1 MTNTK
6 DMKEKK
12 TSRILPIWLA
22 LTPLVLLMVMLV
34 FTVRAFGD
42 ESLGGPSQIVMQA
55 ASAVCCV
62 IGIWVGKVRWRE
74 FENQIA
80 KSISQVSSA
89 MVILLFIGAL
99 GGAWMV
105 SGVVPMMIYYG
116 LDIIHPSVFLVSTCV
131 ISAVVSVMTGSS
143 WTTIATIGVALMGIG
158 KAQGFDEGWIAGA
171 IISGAYFGDKVSPL
185 SDTTVLASS
194 VCRVNLFAHIRFMMI
209 TTIPS
214 FLIALSV
221 FLVAGFSHTAVDNG
235 HLAACQEA
243 ITGRFNISIWLLV
256 VPVATVVMIAKRL
269 PALVTMFASTLLG
282 VVFALLFQAGIVAE
296 IADGDL
302 FRGAMRA
309 VYGST
314 AIQTS
319 NPMLDQ
325 LVATRGMEGMLSTV
339 WLILCAMCFGATMT
353 AGGMTAGITRLFI
366 RFAHGRISTVGS
378 TVATGLVLNN
388 TVADQY
394 MGILLSCNVFREIY
408 DKNGLEPRLLSR
420 ATEDSVTVTSV
431 LVPWNTCGMTQSTVL
446 GVATLTYLPYCFFNI
461 LSPLMSIVVAATGF
475 RCSRPAKGEHADPDV
490 SHPVG
495 QSHTTLT

>member
-6 DMKEKK
+6 DMTEKK

-42 ESLGGPSQIVMQA
+42 ESLGGPSQIVMLA
-55 ASAVCCV
+55 ASSVCCV
-62 IGIWVGKVRWRE
+62 IGRWAGKVRWRE

-80 KSISQVSSA
+80 NSISQVSSA

-116 LDIIHPSVFLVSTCV
+116 LDVIHPSVFLVSTCV

-171 IISGAYFGDKVSPL
+171 IISGAYFGDKISPL

-495 QSHTTLT
+495 QGHTTLT

>member
-6 DMKEKK
+6 DMTEKK

-42 ESLGGPSQIVMQA
+42 ESLGGPSQIVMLA

-62 IGIWVGKVRWRE
+62 IGRWAGKVRWRE

-80 KSISQVSSA
+80 NSISQVSSA

-269 PALVTMFASTLLG
+269 PALVTMFASTLFG

-325 LVATRGMEGMLSTV
+325 LVATRGMEGMLSTE
-339 WLILCAMCFGATMT
+339 WLILCAMYFGATMT

-495 QSHTTLT
+495 QGHTTLT

>member
-6 DMKEKK
+6 DMTEKK

-42 ESLGGPSQIVMQA
+42 ESLGGPSQIVMLA
-55 ASAVCCV
+55 ASSVCCV
-62 IGIWVGKVRWRE
+62 IGRWAGKVRWRE

-80 KSISQVSSA
+80 NSISQVSSA

-99 GGAWMV
+99 GSAWMV
-105 SGVVPMMIYYG
+105 SGIVPMMIYYG

-269 PALVTMFASTLLG
+269 PALVTMFASTLFG

-296 IADGDL
+296 IADGNL

-495 QSHTTLT
+495 QGHTTLT

>member
-1 MTNTK
+1 
-6 DMKEKK
+6 MKEKLERNK
-12 TSRILPIWLA
+12 ILPLWLA
-22 LTPLVLLMVMLV
+22 LTPLVLLMALLV

-42 ESLGGPSQIVMQA
+42 ESLGGPSQIVMLA
-55 ASAVCCV
+55 ASSVCCM
-62 IGIWVGKVRWRE
+62 IGIWVGKVRWHV

-89 MVILLFIGAL
+89 MIILLFIGAL

-105 SGVVPMMIYYG
+105 SGVVPMLIYYG

-158 KAQGFDEGWIAGA
+158 KAQGFEEGWIAGA
-171 IISGAYFGDKVSPL
+171 IISGAYFGDKISPL

-194 VCRVNLFAHIRFMMI
+194 VCRVNLFAHIRYMMI

-214 FLIALSV
+214 FLITLLV

-235 HLAACQEA
+235 HLAVCQEA
-243 ITGRFNISIWLLV
+243 IVGRFNISVWLVL
-256 VPVATVVMIAKRL
+256 VPVATALMIAKRL

-282 VVFALLFQAGIVAE
+282 VVFALMFQADVLATID
-296 IADGDL
+296 DGDL
-302 FRGAMRA
+302 FCGAMRV

-314 AIQTS
+314 SIQTS
-319 NPMLDQ
+319 NPMLNQ
-325 LVATRGMEGMLSTV
+325 LVATRGMEGMLPTV

-353 AGGMTAGITRLFI
+353 AGGMTAGITRLFAS
-366 RFAHGRISTVGS
+366 FARGRTS
-378 TVATGLVLNN
+378 TVASTVTTGLVLNN

-431 LVPWNTCGMTQSTVL
+431 LVPWNTCGMAQSSVL
-446 GVATLTYLPYCFFNI
+446 GVATFTYIPYCFFNI
-461 LSPLMSIVVAATGF
+461 ISPLMSIVVAAIGYKIK
-475 RCSRPAKGEHADPDV
+475 RVENK
-490 SHPVG
+490 
-495 QSHTTLT
+495 

>member
-6 DMKEKK
+6 DMTEKK

-42 ESLGGPSQIVMQA
+42 ESLGGPSQIVMLA
-55 ASAVCCV
+55 ASSVCCV
-62 IGIWVGKVRWRE
+62 IGRWAGKVRWRE

-80 KSISQVSSA
+80 NSISQVSSA

-116 LDIIHPSVFLVSTCV
+116 LDVIHPSVFLVSTCV

-495 QSHTTLT
+495 QGHTTLT

>member
-1 MTNTK
+1 MT
-6 DMKEKK
+6 EKK

-42 ESLGGPSQIVMQA
+42 ESLGGPSQIVMLA

-62 IGIWVGKVRWRE
+62 IGRWAGKVRWRE

-80 KSISQVSSA
+80 NSISQVSSA

-495 QSHTTLT
+495 QGHTTLT

>member
-1 MTNTK
+1 
-6 DMKEKK
+6 MKHP
-12 TSRILPIWLA
+12 SLLVSLLPIAMLIA
-22 LTPLVLLMVMLV
+22 LLSVSIYM
-34 FTVRAFGD
+34 FGD
-42 ESLGGPSQIVMQA
+42 GMLAGPSQVVLILITGVICAIAIVGYKKKWSFLEDFMIGNIGSSMPACLILFMVGAICATWMQ
-55 ASAVCCV
+55 S
-62 IGIWVGKVRWRE
+62 GI
-74 FENQIA
+74 I
-80 KSISQVSSA
+80 
-89 MVILLFIGAL
+89 
-99 GGAWMV
+99 
-105 SGVVPMMIYYG
+105 PTMIYYG
-116 LDIIHPSVFLVSTCV
+116 LNV
-131 ISAVVSVMTGSS
+131 ISARWFLLTACAICSLVSLCIGSS
-143 WTTIATIGVALMGIG
+143 WTTIATVGVGLMGIG
-158 KAQGFDEGWIAGA
+158 HTLGISDGWVAGA
-171 IISGAYFGDKVSPL
+171 IISGAYFGDKISPL

-495 QSHTTLT
+495 QGHTTLT

>member
-6 DMKEKK
+6 DMTEKK

-42 ESLGGPSQIVMQA
+42 ESLGGPSQIVMLA

-62 IGIWVGKVRWRE
+62 IGRWAGKVRWRE

-80 KSISQVSSA
+80 NSISQVSSA

-243 ITGRFNISIWLLV
+243 IMGRFNISIWLLV

-378 TVATGLVLNN
+378 TVATGIVLNN

-495 QSHTTLT
+495 QGHTTLT

>member
-6 DMKEKK
+6 DMTEKK

-42 ESLGGPSQIVMQA
+42 ESLGGPSQIVMLA
-55 ASAVCCV
+55 ASSVCCV
-62 IGIWVGKVRWRE
+62 IGRWAGKVRWRE

-80 KSISQVSSA
+80 NSISQVSSA

-171 IISGAYFGDKVSPL
+171 IISGAYFGDKVSPQ

-495 QSHTTLT
+495 QGHTTLT

>member
-6 DMKEKK
+6 DMTEKK

-42 ESLGGPSQIVMQA
+42 ESLGGPSQIVMLA
-55 ASAVCCV
+55 ASSVCCV

-74 FENQIA
+74 FENHIA

-235 HLAACQEA
+235 HLAVCQEA
-243 ITGRFNISIWLLV
+243 ITGRFNITIWLLV

-495 QSHTTLT
+495 QGHTTLT

>member
-1 MTNTK
+1 
-6 DMKEKK
+6 MKEKLERNK
-12 TSRILPIWLA
+12 ILPLWLA
-22 LTPLVLLMVMLV
+22 LTPLVLLMALLV

-42 ESLGGPSQIVMQA
+42 ESLGGPSQIVMLA
-55 ASAVCCV
+55 ASSVCCM
-62 IGIWVGKVRWRE
+62 IGIWVGKVRWHV
-74 FENQIA
+74 FENQIS
-80 KSISQVSSA
+80 KSVSQVSSA
-89 MVILLFIGAL
+89 MIILLFIGAL

-105 SGVVPMMIYYG
+105 SGVVPMLIYYG

-446 GVATLTYLPYCFFNI
+446 GVATLTYLPYCFFNL
-461 LSPLMSIVVAATGF
+461 LSPLMSIAIAITGYKIKL
-475 RCSRPAKGEHADPDV
+475 RVKN
-490 SHPVG
+490 
-495 QSHTTLT
+495 

>member
-6 DMKEKK
+6 DMTEKK

-42 ESLGGPSQIVMQA
+42 ESLGGPSQIVMLA
-55 ASAVCCV
+55 ASSVCCV
-62 IGIWVGKVRWRE
+62 IGRWAGKVRWRE

-80 KSISQVSSA
+80 NSISQVSSA

-143 WTTIATIGVALMGIG
+143 WTTIATIGVALMSIG

-446 GVATLTYLPYCFFNI
+446 GVATLTFLPYCFFNI

-495 QSHTTLT
+495 QGHTTLT

>member
-6 DMKEKK
+6 NMTEKK

-42 ESLGGPSQIVMQA
+42 ESLGGPSQIVMLA
-55 ASAVCCV
+55 ASSVCCV
-62 IGIWVGKVRWRE
+62 IGRWAGKVRWRE

-80 KSISQVSSA
+80 NSISQVSSA

-495 QSHTTLT
+495 QGHTTLT

>member
-6 DMKEKK
+6 DMTEKK

-42 ESLGGPSQIVMQA
+42 ESLGGPSQIVMLA
-55 ASAVCCV
+55 ASSVCCV
-62 IGIWVGKVRWRE
+62 IGRWAGKVRWRE

-80 KSISQVSSA
+80 NSISQVSSA

-171 IISGAYFGDKVSPL
+171 IISGAYFGDKISPL

-296 IADGDL
+296 IANGDL

-495 QSHTTLT
+495 QGHTTLT

>member
-6 DMKEKK
+6 DMTEKK

-42 ESLGGPSQIVMQA
+42 ESLGGPSQIVMLA

-62 IGIWVGKVRWRE
+62 IGIWAGKVRWRE

-80 KSISQVSSA
+80 NSISQVSSA

-171 IISGAYFGDKVSPL
+171 IISGAYFGDKISPL

-378 TVATGLVLNN
+378 TVATGIVLNN

-495 QSHTTLT
+495 QGHTTLT

>member
-6 DMKEKK
+6 DMTEKK

-42 ESLGGPSQIVMQA
+42 ESLGGPSQIVMLA

-62 IGIWVGKVRWRE
+62 IGRWAGKVRWHE

-80 KSISQVSSA
+80 NSISQVSSA

-325 LVATRGMEGMLSTV
+325 LVATRGMEGTLSTV

-495 QSHTTLT
+495 QGHTTLT

>member
-6 DMKEKK
+6 DMTEKK

-42 ESLGGPSQIVMQA
+42 ESLGGPSQIVMLA

-62 IGIWVGKVRWRE
+62 IGRWAGKVRWRE

-80 KSISQVSSA
+80 NSISQVSSA

-243 ITGRFNISIWLLV
+243 IMGRFNISIWLLV

-269 PALVTMFASTLLG
+269 PALVTMFASTLFG

-378 TVATGLVLNN
+378 TVATGIVLNN

-495 QSHTTLT
+495 QGHTTLT

>member
-6 DMKEKK
+6 DMTEKK

-42 ESLGGPSQIVMQA
+42 ESLGGPSQIVMLA
-55 ASAVCCV
+55 ASSVCCV
-62 IGIWVGKVRWRE
+62 IGTWAGKVRWRE

-80 KSISQVSSA
+80 NSISQVSSA

-495 QSHTTLT
+495 QGHTTLT

>member
-6 DMKEKK
+6 DMTEKK

-42 ESLGGPSQIVMQA
+42 ESLGGPSQIVMLA
-55 ASAVCCV
+55 ASSVCCV
-62 IGIWVGKVRWRE
+62 IGRWAGKVRWRE

-80 KSISQVSSA
+80 NSISQVSSA

-378 TVATGLVLNN
+378 TVATGIVLNN

-495 QSHTTLT
+495 QGHTTLT

>member
-6 DMKEKK
+6 DMTEKK

-42 ESLGGPSQIVMQA
+42 ESLGGPSQIVMLA

-62 IGIWVGKVRWRE
+62 IGRWAGKVRWRE

-80 KSISQVSSA
+80 NSISQVSSA

-116 LDIIHPSVFLVSTCV
+116 LDVIHPSVFLVSTCV

-495 QSHTTLT
+495 QGHTTLT

>member
-6 DMKEKK
+6 DMTEKK

-42 ESLGGPSQIVMQA
+42 ESLGGPSQIVMLA
-55 ASAVCCV
+55 ASSVCCV
-62 IGIWVGKVRWRE
+62 IGRWAGKVRWRE

-80 KSISQVSSA
+80 NSISQVSSA

-353 AGGMTAGITRLFI
+353 AGGITAGITRLFI

-495 QSHTTLT
+495 QGHTTLT

>member
-6 DMKEKK
+6 NMTEKK

-42 ESLGGPSQIVMQA
+42 ESLGGPSQIVMLA
-55 ASAVCCV
+55 ASSVCCV
-62 IGIWVGKVRWRE
+62 IGRWAGKVRWRE

-80 KSISQVSSA
+80 NSISQVSSA

-256 VPVATVVMIAKRL
+256 VPVATMVMIAKRL

-495 QSHTTLT
+495 QGHTTLT

>member
-6 DMKEKK
+6 DMTEKK

-42 ESLGGPSQIVMQA
+42 ESLGGPSQIVMLA
-55 ASAVCCV
+55 ASSVCCV

-80 KSISQVSSA
+80 NSISQVSSA

-256 VPVATVVMIAKRL
+256 VPVATMVMIAKRL

-495 QSHTTLT
+495 QGHTTLT

>member
-6 DMKEKK
+6 DMTEKK

-42 ESLGGPSQIVMQA
+42 ESLGGPSQIVMLA
-55 ASAVCCV
+55 ASSVCCV
-62 IGIWVGKVRWRE
+62 IGRWAGKVRWRE

-80 KSISQVSSA
+80 NSISQVSSA

-319 NPMLDQ
+319 NAMLDQ

-378 TVATGLVLNN
+378 TVATGIVLNN

-495 QSHTTLT
+495 QGHTTLT

>member
-42 ESLGGPSQIVMQA
+42 ESLGGPSQIVMLA
-55 ASAVCCV
+55 ASSVCCV
-62 IGIWVGKVRWRE
+62 IGRWAGKVRWRE

-80 KSISQVSSA
+80 NSISQVSSA

-243 ITGRFNISIWLLV
+243 ITGRFNISIRLLV

-319 NPMLDQ
+319 NAMLDQ

-495 QSHTTLT
+495 QGHTTLT

>member
-6 DMKEKK
+6 DMTEKK

-42 ESLGGPSQIVMQA
+42 ESLGGPSQIVMLA
-55 ASAVCCV
+55 ASSVCCV
-62 IGIWVGKVRWRE
+62 IGRWAGKVRWRE

-80 KSISQVSSA
+80 NSISQVSSA

-269 PALVTMFASTLLG
+269 PALVTMFASTLFG

-319 NPMLDQ
+319 NAMLDQ

-495 QSHTTLT
+495 QGHTTLT

>member
-6 DMKEKK
+6 DMTEKK

-42 ESLGGPSQIVMQA
+42 ESLGGPSQIVMLA
-55 ASAVCCV
+55 ASSVCCV
-62 IGIWVGKVRWRE
+62 IGRWAGKVRWRE

-80 KSISQVSSA
+80 NSISQVSSA

-309 VYGST
+309 VYGSA

-325 LVATRGMEGMLSTV
+325 LVATSGMEGMLSTV

-408 DKNGLEPRLLSR
+408 DKNGLKPRLLSR

-495 QSHTTLT
+495 QGHTTLT

>member
-42 ESLGGPSQIVMQA
+42 ESLGGPSQIVMLA
-55 ASAVCCV
+55 ASSVCCV
-62 IGIWVGKVRWRE
+62 IGRWAGKVRWRE

-80 KSISQVSSA
+80 NSISQVSSA

-221 FLVAGFSHTAVDNG
+221 FLVAGFSHTAIDNG

-495 QSHTTLT
+495 QGHTTLT

>member
-6 DMKEKK
+6 DMTEKK

-42 ESLGGPSQIVMQA
+42 ESLGGPSQIVMLA
-55 ASAVCCV
+55 ASSVCCV
-62 IGIWVGKVRWRE
+62 IGRWAGKVRWRE

-80 KSISQVSSA
+80 NSISQVSSA

-171 IISGAYFGDKVSPL
+171 IISGAYFGDKISPL

-495 QSHTTLT
+495 QGHTTLT

>member
-6 DMKEKK
+6 DMTEKK

-42 ESLGGPSQIVMQA
+42 ESLGGPSQIVMLA
-55 ASAVCCV
+55 ASSVCCV
-62 IGIWVGKVRWRE
+62 IGRWAGKVRWRE

-269 PALVTMFASTLLG
+269 PALVTMFASTLFG

-319 NPMLDQ
+319 NAMLDQ

-495 QSHTTLT
+495 QGHTTLT

>member
-6 DMKEKK
+6 DMTEKK

-42 ESLGGPSQIVMQA
+42 ESLGGPSQIVMLA
-55 ASAVCCV
+55 ASSVCCV
-62 IGIWVGKVRWRE
+62 IGRWAGKVRWRE

-80 KSISQVSSA
+80 NSISQVSSA

-378 TVATGLVLNN
+378 TVATGIVLNN

-394 MGILLSCNVFREIY
+394 MGILLSCNVFREIF

-495 QSHTTLT
+495 QGHTTLT

>member
-6 DMKEKK
+6 DMTEKK

-42 ESLGGPSQIVMQA
+42 ESLGGPSQIVMLA
-55 ASAVCCV
+55 ASSVCCV
-62 IGIWVGKVRWRE
+62 IGRWAGKVRWRE

-80 KSISQVSSA
+80 NSISQVSSA

-221 FLVAGFSHTAVDNG
+221 FLVAGFSHTAIDNG

-495 QSHTTLT
+495 QGHTTLT

>member
-1 MTNTK
+1 
-6 DMKEKK
+6 MKEKLERNK
-12 TSRILPIWLA
+12 ILPLWLA
-22 LTPLVLLMVMLV
+22 LTPLVLLMALLV

-42 ESLGGPSQIVMQA
+42 ESLGGPSQIVMLA
-55 ASAVCCV
+55 ASSVCCM
-62 IGIWVGKVRWRE
+62 IGIWVGKVRWHV
-74 FENQIA
+74 FENQIS

-89 MVILLFIGAL
+89 MIILLFIGAL

-105 SGVVPMMIYYG
+105 SGVVPMLIYYG

-171 IISGAYFGDKVSPL
+171 IISGAYFGDKISPL

-194 VCRVNLFAHIRFMMI
+194 VCRVNLFAHIRYMMI

-214 FLIALSV
+214 FLITLLV

-235 HLAACQEA
+235 HLVVCQEA
-243 ITGRFNISIWLLV
+243 IAGRFNISVWLVL
-256 VPVATVVMIAKRL
+256 VPVATALMIAKRL

-282 VVFALLFQAGIVAE
+282 VVFALMFQADVLATID
-296 IADGDL
+296 DGDL
-302 FRGAMRA
+302 FRGAMRV

-314 AIQTS
+314 SIQTS
-319 NPMLDQ
+319 NPMLNQ
-325 LVATRGMEGMLSTV
+325 LVATRGMEGMLPTV

-353 AGGMTAGITRLFI
+353 AGGMTAGITRLFAS
-366 RFAHGRISTVGS
+366 FARGRTS
-378 TVATGLVLNN
+378 TVASTVTTGLVLNN

-431 LVPWNTCGMTQSTVL
+431 LVPWNTCGMAQSSVL
-446 GVATLTYLPYCFFNI
+446 GVATFTYLPYCFFNI
-461 LSPLMSIVVAATGF
+461 ISPLMSIVVAAIGYKIKRVRTSSMEF
-475 RCSRPAKGEHADPDV
+475 A
-490 SHPVG
+490 
-495 QSHTTLT
+495 

>member
-6 DMKEKK
+6 DMTEKK

-42 ESLGGPSQIVMQA
+42 ESLGGPSQIVMLA
-55 ASAVCCV
+55 ASAVCCI
-62 IGIWVGKVRWRE
+62 IGITAGKVRWHE
-74 FENQIA
+74 FESQIA
-80 KSISQVSSA
+80 KNISHVSSA
-89 MVILLFIGAL
+89 LIILLFIGAL

-116 LDIIHPSVFLVSTCV
+116 LDIIHPSVFLASTCA
-131 ISAVVSVMTGSS
+131 ISAAVSVMTGSS

-171 IISGAYFGDKVSPL
+171 IISGAYFGDKISPL

-194 VCRVNLFAHIRFMMI
+194 VCHVNLFSHIRYMMV

-214 FLIALSV
+214 FSIALLI
-221 FLVAGFSHTAVDNG
+221 FFIAGWSHSATATT

-243 ITGRFNISIWLLV
+243 ILGRYDISLWLII
-256 VPVATVVMIAKRL
+256 VPAATAVMIVKKL
-269 PALVTMFASTLLG
+269 PALVTMFASTLMG
-282 VVFALLFQAGIVAE
+282 VVFALIFQPDVVAE

-302 FRGAMRA
+302 FKGAMQA
-309 VYGST
+309 VYGGT
-314 AIQTS
+314 AIKTS
-319 NPMLDQ
+319 DIMLDE
-325 LVATRGMEGMLSTV
+325 LVATRGMERMLSTV

-353 AGGMTAGITRLFI
+353 AGGMTAGITRLFT
-366 RFAHGRISTVGS
+366 RFARGRISTVSS
-378 TVATGLVLNN
+378 TVATGLMLNT

-394 MGILLSCNVFREIY
+394 MSILLSGNVFREIY
-408 DKNGLEPRLLSR
+408 DKNGLERRLLSR

-431 LVPWNTCGMTQSTVL
+431 LIPWNSCGMTQSTVL
-446 GVATLTYLPYCFFNI
+446 GVATLSYLPYCFFNL
-461 LSPLMSIVVAATGF
+461 LSPLMSIAIAITGYKIKL
-475 RCSRPAKGEHADPDV
+475 RVKN
-490 SHPVG
+490 
-495 QSHTTLT
+495 